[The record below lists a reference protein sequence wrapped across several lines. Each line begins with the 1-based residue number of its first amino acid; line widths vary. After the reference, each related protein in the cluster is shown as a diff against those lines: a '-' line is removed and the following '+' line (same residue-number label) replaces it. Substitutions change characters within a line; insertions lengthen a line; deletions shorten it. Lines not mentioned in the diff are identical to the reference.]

1 MDAMPEIPLSD
12 DANHSRT
19 VEQLAAEMLRD
30 DARVLLSSHD
40 ARTSS
45 TGNLSGFFNE
55 AKSGTISGLADSGTD
70 PWGHLARIGCTSA
83 AAWRIAGNHT
93 FSPFRSI
100 AGRVVGAAVLAT
112 ICTRVAEQ
120 LTTPSDV
127 VALERTSTEVFAHE
141 VSRFAADVSIA
152 SGIGIAL
159 GRSRWLT
166 EGEKYIDHI
175 IDREKTL
182 LFTGP
187 ARSYCRGGKM
197 RHSTGY
203 RSVVESAEAKA
214 QNIRAF
220 LNWREQPQLIP
231 KAFES
236 LQTARPGWRP
246 SWKN

>member
-1 MDAMPEIPLSD
+1 MEITRSD
-12 DANHSRT
+12 DANHARA
-19 VEQLAAEMLRD
+19 VDQLAAQILRD
-30 DARVLLSSHD
+30 DARVSVSSHD
-40 ARTSS
+40 ARA
-45 TGNLSGFFNE
+45 TGSQSGFFNE
-55 AKSGTISGLADSGTD
+55 LKAGTISGLTESAFD
-70 PWGHLARIGCTSA
+70 PLGHLARIGCTSA
-83 AAWRIAGNHT
+83 VAWRVAGNHT
-93 FSPFRSI
+93 FSPFRGI
-100 AGRVVGAAVLAT
+100 AGRVAGAAVVAT

-127 VALERTSTEVFAHE
+127 TALERTPTQAFAHE
-141 VSRFAADVSIA
+141 VSRFAADVSVA
-152 SGIGIAL
+152 SGIGLAL

-203 RSVVESAEAKA
+203 RSVIESAEAKA
-214 QNIRAF
+214 QNIRQV
-220 LNWREQPQLIP
+220 LNWREQPHLIP